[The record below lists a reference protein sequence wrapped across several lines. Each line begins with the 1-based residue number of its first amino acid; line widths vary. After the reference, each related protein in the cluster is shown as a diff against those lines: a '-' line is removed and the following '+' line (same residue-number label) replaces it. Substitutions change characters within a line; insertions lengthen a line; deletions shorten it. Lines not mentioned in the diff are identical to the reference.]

1 MPEITLNFNINIT
14 CDPAILNFLKTLQG
28 IKQVE
33 TEKIASVPFIQ
44 AQADLKHPYPESV
57 TTSTSDKYKM
67 GSVVIF
73 SEEKKEKK
81 PKKQYKLG
89 GERIADEVL
98 GQRIIDYIKK
108 HQPCNLVW
116 DKKTGTFPEDFLNS
130 LKFYGNTKIR
140 KHLIELEEKGLIF
153 RERPSQKGSECR
165 TGRKPYIYSIRDEK
179 PDNTK
184 ALSYFKEN
192 LKEDKEQE
200 EEEEEE
206 EDVLRADTRIDVPSP
221 ERRPKREIKLKCSR
235 CGGQL
240 FKKNTAEENYMD
252 IESRFLDMPVEIYY
266 QCLNC
271 GRVFKEKEAKKEAK
285 AA

>member
-1 MPEITLNFNINIT
+1 MPEITLNFNVNIH

-33 TEKIASVPFIQ
+33 PEKQISIPSMWNPLFVSSAEPVI
-44 AQADLKHPYPESV
+44 
-57 TTSTSDKYKM
+57 TT
-67 GSVVIF
+67 F
-73 SEEKKEKK
+73 SEAIIPQK
-81 PKKQYKLG
+81 PPATHIKKQYKLG

-98 GQRIIDYIKK
+98 DQRIIDYIKK

-140 KHLIELEEKGLIF
+140 KHLIELDEKGLIF

-184 ALSYFKEN
+184 ALSYFKEK
-192 LKEDKEQE
+192 LKES
-200 EEEEEE
+200 EEE
-206 EDVLRADTRIDVPSP
+206 EDEEDMFRGETAIEVPSP
-221 ERRPKREIKLKCSR
+221 ERRPRREIKRKCLK

-240 FKKNTAEENYMD
+240 WKRNTKEDNYLD
-252 IESRFLDMPVEIYY
+252 SESRFMDGLKEFYY
-266 QCLNC
+266 QCFQC
-271 GRVFKEKEAKKEAK
+271 GSIFKEKEFKEEAI